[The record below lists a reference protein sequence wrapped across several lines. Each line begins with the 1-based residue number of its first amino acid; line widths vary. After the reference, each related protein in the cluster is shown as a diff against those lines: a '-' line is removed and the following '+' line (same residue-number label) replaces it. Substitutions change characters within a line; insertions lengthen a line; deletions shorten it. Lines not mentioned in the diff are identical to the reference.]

1 MKLCALKCPNCGA
14 SIEIEDEIDAF
25 YCKYCGYKIVVNDL
39 SDAEINAKVKIK
51 SMKHHEKMQEK
62 KYAND
67 KEKWALK
74 ERSASN
80 SAKRVFIIVMLSV
93 LSGIIVFGGLIVI
106 PKNAS
111 NRQEKELNAIVDEVL
126 QDIENE
132 DYDVARV
139 KAEKIYYTAGWSS
152 EIEEKWDSVREEL
165 IDQINKAEKQSKKES
180 GESSFW
186 DFFK

>member
-67 KEKWALK
+67 KEK
-74 ERSASN
+74 
-80 SAKRVFIIVMLSV
+80 
-93 LSGIIVFGGLIVI
+93 
-106 PKNAS
+106 
-111 NRQEKELNAIVDEVL
+111 
-126 QDIENE
+126 
-132 DYDVARV
+132 
-139 KAEKIYYTAGWSS
+139 
-152 EIEEKWDSVREEL
+152 
-165 IDQINKAEKQSKKES
+165 
-180 GESSFW
+180 
-186 DFFK
+186 